1 MMDDSWLAGEFRRV
15 SLFSD
20 AELRDIEYRVLQLR
34 DSWVRRSEHGFFT
47 LGLACYLDLAGAK
60 DRKSSYY
67 DRVEESNG
75 ILGDGFADVYL
86 RLREVLDD
94 SLKTR
99 TVFESGLALPGFH
112 VWLPN
117 SIPRA
122 KTASIHFDL
131 QYLPIADPG
140 GPPGPG
146 DTVSFTVPVT
156 LPTGGGGL
164 NVWPLHW
171 PEDSGKAAGALDM
184 PCQRLEY
191 KPGEVI
197 LHSGLWMHQ
206 IAETAAVAP
215 DDIRLTLQGHGVR
228 AGDRTILY
236 W

>member
-1 MMDDSWLAGEFRRV
+1 M
-15 SLFSD
+15 
-20 AELRDIEYRVLQLR
+20 
-34 DSWVRRSEHGFFT
+34 
-47 LGLACYLDLAGAK
+47 
-60 DRKSSYY
+60 
-67 DRVEESNG
+67 
-75 ILGDGFADVYL
+75 
-86 RLREVLDD
+86 
-94 SLKTR
+94 
-99 TVFESGLALPGFH
+99 
-112 VWLPN
+112 
-117 SIPRA
+117 
-122 KTASIHFDL
+122 
-131 QYLPIADPG
+131 
-140 GPPGPG
+140 
-146 DTVSFTVPVT
+146 SFTVPVT